1 MEFNNKSLNISYKI
15 YEILLFIGVWTYGL
29 FGGFLTRADSNTILV
44 LTSVLAII
52 LCCLCL
58 FFAHNEE
65 KKNLQINSYSI
76 FLTLTIFIITLILL
90 NDGLVASFYNDQS
103 AHTIEAFKH
112 GIFLGQS
119 TSFLQDYSY
128 KSVIYFTNLIMLFF
142 LSLMMLFFRY
152 QKNIY
157 LKMLILILA
166 LIFMRG
172 AIIYAGGTA
181 STHPGLRLF
190 PIWISSILF
199 GINELGIRIF
209 QILLSSTFLVYCFY
223 SFRKRV
229 SRVSSLL
236 LVISILTAPLFLFV
250 TLSIEPSIYSFII
263 VTVFLIEI
271 YNQFEEGTFSFS
283 KWIFIIS
290 IGSLLRQ
297 SIFLLFFPLF
307 IGYFLQKNYRINNWI
322 QELLPFFISLSIFLV
337 SIIVG
342 TPSTTALDAN
352 INPIVKIVSL
362 NYSKIFLDNLG
373 ILFSLSLFI
382 LLIPNIKKAKIS
394 LLFLITF
401 FILFF
406 TFVTTPFYN
415 YEFTYRYHAEYLL
428 PFSVIGLY
436 IFIIYLEKIS
446 YNKTIIFTT
455 LCAIIIN
462 IILYLSIFFSNQVT
476 FKTMLAN
483 NFTVTEK
490 VYVYLA
496 DKNYDNNF
504 YYIGSNQRTL
514 SKIIGNISV
523 KNSIASTNRDHF
535 EVGTFGTN
543 LSFDEIDQLVEK
555 YQIIIIDNFTDHAF
569 TNHNFEFNTVE
580 YEIKKHNEIVE
591 YLQLKG
597 LKIDKVFYGLG
608 NFETLIFINE

>member
-1 MEFNNKSLNISYKI
+1 MEFNNKSLTISYKL
-15 YEILLFIGVWTYGL
+15 YEILLFIGLWTYGL
-29 FGGFLTRADSNTILV
+29 FGGFLTRADNSIALIFS
-44 LTSVLAII
+44 SVIAII

-65 KKNLQINSYSI
+65 KKNLRIHSYNI
-76 FLTLTIFIITLILL
+76 FLTLTIFIIILILL
-90 NDGLVASFYNDQS
+90 NDGLMASLYNDQS

-119 TSFLQDYSY
+119 TPLLQDYSY

-157 LKMLILILA
+157 LKMLVLILA
-166 LIFMRG
+166 LLFMRG

-190 PIWISSILF
+190 PIWISSVLF
-199 GINELGIRIF
+199 GVNELGIRIF

-223 SFRKRV
+223 SFLKRI
-229 SRVSSLL
+229 SKVSSLF
-236 LVISILTAPLFLFV
+236 LVASILTTPLFLFV
-250 TLSIEPSIYSFII
+250 TLVIEPSIYSFII
-263 VTVFLIEI
+263 VTVFLVEI
-271 YNQFEEGTFSFS
+271 YNQFEDGRFNFS

-307 IGYFLQKNYRINNWI
+307 IGYFLQKNYRIKNWTK
-322 QELLPFFISLSIFLV
+322 ELLPFFISLSIFLV
-337 SIIVG
+337 SIISG
-342 TPSTTALDAN
+342 TPSTTALDTN
-352 INPIVKIVSL
+352 INPIVKIMSF
-362 NYSKIFLDNLG
+362 NYPEIFLDSIG
-373 ILFSLSLFI
+373 ILFSLSL
-382 LLIPNIKKAKIS
+382 LIALTPNIRRAKTS
-394 LLFLITF
+394 LLFLATF

-406 TFVTTPFYN
+406 TFISTPFYN

-428 PFSVIGLY
+428 PFSVMGLY

-462 IILYLSIFFSNQVT
+462 ISLYLSIFFSNQVT
-476 FKTMLAN
+476 FKSMLAN
-483 NFTVTEK
+483 NFTVTDK
-490 VYVYLA
+490 VYTYLA
-496 DKNYDNNF
+496 NQNHDNF
-504 YYIGSNQRTL
+504 YYIGNNQRIL
-514 SKIIGNISV
+514 SKIIGKNSV
-523 KNSIASTNRDHF
+523 KNSIANTNEDHF
-535 EVGTFGTN
+535 NVGTFGTN

-555 YQIIIIDNFTDHAF
+555 YKIIIIDNFSKHTF
-569 TNHNFEFNTVE
+569 NNQNSEFNTVE
-580 YEIKKHNEIVE
+580 YEIKRHNTIVE
-591 YLQLKG
+591 HLQLKG

-608 NFETLIFINE
+608 SFETLIFINE

>member
-1 MEFNNKSLNISYKI
+1 MQFNNKPLNISYNL
-15 YEILLFIGVWTYGL
+15 YEILLFIGIWTYGL
-29 FGGFLTRADSNTILV
+29 YGGFLTRADSNTTLIFS
-44 LTSVLAII
+44 SVIAII

-58 FFAHNEE
+58 FFAHNEGE
-65 KKNLQINSYSI
+65 RNLQINSYSI
-76 FLTLTIFIITLILL
+76 FLTLTIFIIILILL

-119 TSFLQDYSY
+119 TSSLQDYSY
-128 KSVIYFTNLIMLFF
+128 KSVIYFTNLIILFF

-229 SRVSSLL
+229 SRISSLL
-236 LVISILTAPLFLFV
+236 LAISILTAPLFLFV

-271 YNQFEEGTFSFS
+271 YNQFEEDRFNFS

-307 IGYFLQKNYRINNWI
+307 IGYFLQKNYRIKNWI
-322 QELLPFFISLSIFLV
+322 KELLPFFISLSIFLV

-342 TPSTTALDAN
+342 TPSTTALDTN
-352 INPIVKIVSL
+352 INPIVKIISF
-362 NYSKIFLDNLG
+362 NYLEIFLDSIG
-373 ILFSLSLFI
+373 ILFSLSL
-382 LLIPNIKKAKIS
+382 LIALTPNIRQAKTS
-394 LLFLITF
+394 LLFLATF
-401 FILFF
+401 FILFL
-406 TFVTTPFYN
+406 TFVNTPFYN

-428 PFSVIGLY
+428 PFSVMGLY
-436 IFIIYLEKIS
+436 ILIVYLEKIS
-446 YNKTIIFTT
+446 YNKTIIFTSV
-455 LCAIIIN
+455 CAIIIN
-462 IILYLSIFFSNQVT
+462 IGLYLSIFFNNQVT
-476 FKTMLAN
+476 FKTILAN

-490 VYVYLA
+490 VYAYLA
-496 DKNYDNNF
+496 NQNYDNNF
-504 YYIGSNQRTL
+504 YYIGNNQRIL
-514 SKIIGNISV
+514 SKIIGNVSV
-523 KNSIASTNRDHF
+523 KNSITSTDKDHF
-535 EVGTFGTN
+535 DVGTFGTN
-543 LSFDEIDQLVEK
+543 LSFDEIDQLIEK
-555 YQIIIIDNFTDHAF
+555 YKIIIIDNFSGNTF
-569 TNHNFEFNTVE
+569 SNQNFEFNTVK
-580 YEIKKHNEIVE
+580 YEIKRHNKIVE
-591 YLQLKG
+591 HLQLQG